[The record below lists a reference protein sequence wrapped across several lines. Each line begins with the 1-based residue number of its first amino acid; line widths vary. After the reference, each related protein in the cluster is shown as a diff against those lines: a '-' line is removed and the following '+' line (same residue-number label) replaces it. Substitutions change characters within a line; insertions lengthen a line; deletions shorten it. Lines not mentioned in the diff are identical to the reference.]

1 MLSLFTLPELQV
13 QYDGAGGGL
22 GVSVPARLRRV
33 RDRPRVAECEERQEA
48 GPQEVQG
55 GSDNFQ
61 LKQLKHN
68 FPNTNTFLTLLAMK
82 SVEESYQNSLA
93 SVRERDQPDGQT
105 QGGVGQGGR
114 HHAQTGPPRGGGLLQ
129 DSSRY
134 RIIRMRMMMI
144 RTM

>member
-1 MLSLFTLPELQV
+1 MRILLLLFILPELQF

-48 GPQEVQG
+48 RPQEVQG

-61 LKQLKHN
+61 LI

-114 HHAQTGPPRGGGLLQ
+114 HHAQTGPSRGGGLLQ

-134 RIIRMRMMMI
+134 RIIRMRMMIMT
-144 RTM
+144 TM